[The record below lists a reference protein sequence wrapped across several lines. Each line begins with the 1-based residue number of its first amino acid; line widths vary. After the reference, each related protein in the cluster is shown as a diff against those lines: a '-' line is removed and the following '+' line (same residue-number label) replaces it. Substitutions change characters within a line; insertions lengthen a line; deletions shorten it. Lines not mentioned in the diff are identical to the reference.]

1 MLAFI
6 GGLGPTEI
14 VVIMVVMA
22 LIFGASR
29 IPEIGAN
36 LGKGIKNFKKSVTE
50 IDDDS
55 AEPKELEEESK
66 QS

>member
-50 IDDDS
+50 IEEDASDQ
-55 AEPKELEEESK
+55 KELEEESK